1 MAEFNLKETGPAIN
15 SDHYEIERIYRAVAD
30 GEPRFEIL
38 QLLYDRFGAE
48 CNLRPPVAEMR
59 LAARCTPSSSRV

>member
-1 MAEFNLKETGPAIN
+1 MAEYLVYGTSPSIN
-15 SDHYEIERIYRAVAD
+15 SDHREIERIYRAVAD

-48 CNLRPPVAEMR
+48 CKLRPPVAEMR
-59 LAARCTPSSSRV
+59 LAARCTPSSSRA